1 MTRGFRSIPNRKY
14 STTLAPFLFE
24 CLYNQQSKQR
34 PMIPEYS
41 PIRPHCKEKIPMNRI
56 KHTLIATLT
65 CCSLLAG
72 CENLDSTMATTAA
85 MEGLQAATLSDEDI
99 RSVSKQA
106 AEKMDSQNKVA
117 PASSAYTQ
125 RLNKLVA
132 PFPVIDGIQMN
143 YAVYQSDTVNAFA
156 MADGTVRVY
165 SGLMD
170 ILTDDELLFVI
181 GHEIGHVMLEHSK
194 RQTQLAM
201 STSAIR
207 KGTAAVGGTVGQ
219 IAQSD
224 LTTLAENI
232 VHAQFSQR
240 EEKQADD
247 YGYAFL
253 GRNNKNQAA
262 AITALRKLGNEGG
275 GLLSSHPNP
284 QDRADR
290 LANK

>member
-1 MTRGFRSIPNRKY
+1 
-14 STTLAPFLFE
+14 
-24 CLYNQQSKQR
+24 
-34 PMIPEYS
+34 
-41 PIRPHCKEKIPMNRI
+41 MNKF
-56 KHTLIATLT
+56 KHTLLTTLT

-72 CENLDSTMATTAA
+72 CENMDSALATSAA
-85 MEGLQAATLSDEDI
+85 LEGYQAATLSDEDI

-106 AEKMDSQNKVA
+106 AEKMDSSNQVA
-117 PASSAYTQ
+117 PATSAYSK
-125 RLNKLVA
+125 RLKNLVA
-132 PFPVIDGIQMN
+132 PYSVIDGIQMN
-143 YAVYQSDTVNAFA
+143 YAVYLSDTVNAFA

-207 KGTAAVGGTVGQ
+207 KGTASVGGTVGQ

-224 LTTLAENI
+224 LTSIAENI

-240 EEKQADD
+240 EEKSADD

-253 GRNNKNQAA
+253 GKHNRNQAA

-290 LANK
+290 LAGK